1 MYCEYAFKY
10 LVNIVVQEI
19 WKSHKATYMYKTSMA
34 WWKAV
39 GGEVLFLKC
48 CKSKYYE

>member
-39 GGEVLFLKC
+39 GGITSRSAVFEVL
-48 CKSKYYE
+48 